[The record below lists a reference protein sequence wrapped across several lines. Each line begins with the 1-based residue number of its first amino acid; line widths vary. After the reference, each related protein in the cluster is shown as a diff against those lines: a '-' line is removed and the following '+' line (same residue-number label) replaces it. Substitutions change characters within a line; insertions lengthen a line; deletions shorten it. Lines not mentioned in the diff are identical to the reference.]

1 MIGIEPKKKGII
13 LVHLVL
19 VIVTVL
25 GYHNS
30 NNLDQLFYNP
40 MLFVCV
46 PAKTGKTQ
54 ILMYRKKKI
63 PTKTISSKGKR
74 KKKHNKIPFKIPVQ
88 CTTLTKMKKTEDSN
102 ALHG

>member
-54 ILMYRKKKI
+54 ILMYRKKKKS
-63 PTKTISSKGKR
+63 PQKRFPPKEKGK
-74 KKKHNKIPFKIPVQ
+74 KNI
-88 CTTLTKMKKTEDSN
+88 TKSHLKYRYN
-102 ALHG
+102 ARR

>member
-1 MIGIEPKKKGII
+1 M
-13 LVHLVL
+13 VHLVL

-54 ILMYRKKKI
+54 ILMYRKKKKN
-63 PTKTISSKGKR
+63 PHKNDFLQR
-74 KKKHNKIPFKIPVQ
+74 KKE
-88 CTTLTKMKKTEDSN
+88 KKT
-102 ALHG
+102 